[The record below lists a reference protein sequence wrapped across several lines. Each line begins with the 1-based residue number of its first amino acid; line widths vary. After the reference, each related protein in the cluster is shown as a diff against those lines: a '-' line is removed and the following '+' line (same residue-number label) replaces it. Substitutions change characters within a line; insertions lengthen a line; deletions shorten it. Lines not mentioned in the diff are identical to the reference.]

1 MSNIEKKFTVPAK
14 LYADDPEI
22 RPLLFEGQIGL
33 ELETHRIDRKGHLAQ
48 TPHPFDEEAY
58 IDRDFGEAQIEI
70 NTPPVSG
77 ADVADASELE
87 HGTLSTGLIFSSSS
101 MAQKAGG
108 ALGGFLLL
116 MILAYA
122 GYDKDLA
129 IQGAGTLRAIK
140 ALMSFIPAIGAVL
153 GAACLCFYPYTTQR
167 MKEIQEALKKQR
179 EER

>member
-1 MSNIEKKFTVPAK
+1 MWLLLLLQVLVCVGIGIGS
-14 LYADDPEI
+14 
-22 RPLLFEGQIGL
+22 PLIWSMF
-33 ELETHRIDRKGHLAQ
+33 
-48 TPHPFDEEAY
+48 
-58 IDRDFGEAQIEI
+58 
-70 NTPPVSG
+70 

-129 IQGAGTLRAIK
+129 VQGAGTLRAIK